1 MTSRK
6 HLLAMTALLL
16 AVAASRILRLNGL
29 EMNIDEVWS
38 IWQTLGTPRQILAWV
53 PYDWPPLYFL
63 TLAGWKE
70 LVGLHPIAARYL
82 SVLMGLCG
90 TAFTYRLGQHM
101 RSPQAG
107 LLMAAV
113 YSALGYAIFLS
124 LSVRGYIAVY
134 ALLPLVMW
142 LALRYFDRP
151 RPARGVALSISLAA
165 LLYLSFSSAIAALV
179 LGAYLLVAY
188 RGRALRHGWL
198 PAGLALAWVMPL
210 MIAKANLAGA
220 RIEATLTINE
230 GPFLSEIKELL
241 LDDYGGNARA
251 FWMACFV
258 LATALAVAQ
267 RRRWPPEVALFLF
280 LWPVGG
286 AVLMYLTNP
295 LLGLFRFSYAWWI
308 MVGLALWIGWGLA
321 CLSARAQAA
330 ALVVLSGV
338 MFLPL
343 PTERYHGNVLT
354 PPLIANFTWL
364 RAHLVAGDVL
374 ILDPNLGL
382 PLEAWDYF
390 ERVYFPQGLPYAQD
404 PTGYRRAWYV
414 SKMGHEDPH
423 LQASVEAGRLP
434 GIFVGP
440 PELLIR
446 LYEGPPDPAGR
457 RFENGLRFH
466 GADVLRDGRIDTG
479 PLVRHEGEAIRL
491 RLWWSV
497 DEPLPLD
504 YSVGTHVL
512 DRHGNLIAQFDG
524 PPQVEDN
531 PKETSRWQP
540 GQYYIEERTVRLP
553 TGLVTGTYRL
563 ALTVYTWWDQARV
576 PGEGTDE
583 EGLLSLDKVY
593 VKAW

>member
-1 MTSRK
+1 MTV
-6 HLLAMTALLL
+6 LFL

-29 EMNIDEVWS
+29 EMDIDEVWS
-38 IWQTLGTPRQILAWV
+38 IWQTLGTPRQVLAWV
-53 PYDWPPLYFL
+53 PYDWPPLYYL

-70 LVGLHPIAARYL
+70 LVGIHPVAVRYF
-82 SVLMGLCG
+82 SVLLGLCG

-101 RSPQAG
+101 RSPQTG

-113 YSALGYAIFLS
+113 YAALGYAIFLS
-124 LSVRGYIAVY
+124 LAVRGYIAVY
-134 ALLPLVMW
+134 ALFPLTMW

-151 RPARGVALSISLAA
+151 RPARGIALSVALAA
-165 LLYLSFSSAIAALV
+165 LIYLSFSSAIAVLV
-179 LGAYLLVAY
+179 LGAYLLVTY
-188 RGRALRHGWL
+188 QKRALRHGWL
-198 PAGLALAWVMPL
+198 PGSVALALVMPL
-210 MIAKANLAGA
+210 LIAKANLAVA
-220 RIEATLTINE
+220 RTEATLTINE
-230 GPFLSEIKELL
+230 RPFLSEIKELL

-251 FWMACFV
+251 FWLACFV

-267 RRRWPPEVALFLF
+267 RRRWPREIALFLF

-295 LLGLFRFSYAWWI
+295 LLGLFRFNYAWWI
-308 MVGLALWIGWGLA
+308 MVGLALWMGWGLA
-321 CLSARAQAA
+321 CLSARTQAV

-343 PTERYHGNVLT
+343 PTERYHGNVPA

-374 ILDPNLGL
+374 VLDPNLDL

-404 PTGYRRAWYV
+404 STGYRRVWYV
-414 SKMGHEDPH
+414 SRAGREDPA
-423 LQASVEAGRLP
+423 LRASIEAGRLP

-446 LYEGPPDPAGR
+446 LYEGPPDPTGR

-466 GADVLRDGRIDTG
+466 GADVLRDGRIDAG
-479 PLVRHEGEAIRL
+479 PLVRHEGEAIHL

-497 DEPLPLD
+497 DEPPPLD

-524 PPQVEDN
+524 PPQVGDN

-540 GQYYIEERTVRLP
+540 GQYYVEERTVRLP
-553 TGLVTGTYRL
+553 YGLVTGTYRL
-563 ALTVYTWWDQARV
+563 ALTVYRWWDQARV
-576 PGEGTDE
+576 SGEGTDE